1 MNNKHF
7 LIYKKI
13 EEEKTIYNK
22 ASSIF
27 FKKNI
32 LLVYPTIFFT
42 GLSSILSFTS
52 NSDLFTDNTNKMLVF
67 LVGVFTSLTTIT
79 QSLSSSLGYNTK
91 SEMFRKAADSYDKI
105 LTKIEFE
112 MQEPNEDNFM
122 NDIEEKILQIK
133 NECKHLPPEYLYT
146 EYKNKNPK
154 IKNLFNKVNIY
165 ETDNIK
171 ENNNINDNNNEEK
184 LCGNTND
191 SSKLLS
197 NLNKEVIV

>member
-22 ASSIF
+22 ASNIF
-27 FKKNI
+27 LKKNI
-32 LLVYPTIFFT
+32 WLVYPTIFFT
-42 GLSSILSFTS
+42 GLSSVLSFTS
-52 NSDLFTDNTNKMLVF
+52 NSNLFTDNINKMLVF

-112 MQEPNEDNFM
+112 MQEKNEDNFM
-122 NDIEEKILQIK
+122 NEIEEKILEIK
-133 NECKHLPPEYLYT
+133 NECKYLPPEYLYT

-165 ETDNIK
+165 ETDEIN
-171 ENNNINDNNNEEK
+171 NNNSDNNINDS
-184 LCGNTND
+184 L
-191 SSKLLS
+191 KLLP
-197 NLNKEVIV
+197 NLNYKTII

>member
-22 ASSIF
+22 TSSIS

-32 LLVYPTIFFT
+32 WLVYPTIFFT

-165 ETDNIK
+165 ETDEII
-171 ENNNINDNNNEEK
+171 NNNNSDNNLNDNNEEN
-184 LCGNTND
+184 LCDNT
-191 SSKLLS
+191 KLLY
-197 NLNKEVIV
+197 NLNKEVVV

>member
-1 MNNKHF
+1 MNNKHI

-22 ASSIF
+22 ASNIF

-32 LLVYPTIFFT
+32 WLVYPTIFFT

-105 LTKIEFE
+105 LTQIEFE

-133 NECKHLPPEYLYT
+133 NECKHLPPEYLYS
-146 EYKNKNPK
+146 EYKSKNPK
-154 IKNLFNKVNIY
+154 TKNLFNKVNIY
-165 ETDNIK
+165 ETDKIINNNSDDNS
-171 ENNNINDNNNEEK
+171 NNNI
-184 LCGNTND
+184 ND
-191 SSKLLS
+191 SSKLLP
-197 NLNKEVIV
+197 NLNKEAVI